1 MENFLNLK
9 PKDIKILKEQVQEV
23 LNLSEETEI
32 EEEKVGAY
40 MELVDFFED
49 IAGDLK
55 QKIYDIT
62 GFNSEDDT
70 EEAEESKGN

>member
-9 PKDIKILKEQVQEV
+9 PKDIKILKEKVQEV
-23 LNLSEETEI
+23 FNLSEETEI

-55 QKIYDIT
+55 QRLYNIT